1 MFKYAEML
9 MVVEDDKVCELI
21 FKQQDDLILIIN
33 DRFPRIII
41 KKYRTLQGKVVWLW
55 ILPFVI
61 KQLIVCALC
70 VNRWFGKS
78 KYHDY
83 YLLMAELPVRLVS
96 IIFPTLLA
104 LFLLAQASPYY
115 EYCVCRDSIF
125 IYNLYPE
132 QIQVGHA

>member
-9 MVVEDDKVCELI
+9 MAEEDDKVCELI
-21 FKQQDDLILIIN
+21 FKQQDNLILKIN

-61 KQLIVCALC
+61 KWLILYALG
-70 VNRWFGKS
+70 VNSWQGKS
-78 KYHDY
+78 KCPDY
-83 YLLMAELPVRLVS
+83 YLLRDEIPVRLVS

-104 LFLLAQASPYY
+104 LFLLA
-115 EYCVCRDSIF
+115 
-125 IYNLYPE
+125 
-132 QIQVGHA
+132 

>member
-9 MVVEDDKVCELI
+9 MAEEDDKVCELI
-21 FKQQDDLILIIN
+21 FKQQDNLILKIN

-55 ILPFVI
+55 IWSFVI
-61 KQLIVCALC
+61 KWLILCALC
-70 VNRWFGKS
+70 VNSWRGKS

-83 YLLMAELPVRLVS
+83 YLLRDEIPVRLVS

-104 LFLLAQASPYY
+104 LFLLA
-115 EYCVCRDSIF
+115 
-125 IYNLYPE
+125 
-132 QIQVGHA
+132 